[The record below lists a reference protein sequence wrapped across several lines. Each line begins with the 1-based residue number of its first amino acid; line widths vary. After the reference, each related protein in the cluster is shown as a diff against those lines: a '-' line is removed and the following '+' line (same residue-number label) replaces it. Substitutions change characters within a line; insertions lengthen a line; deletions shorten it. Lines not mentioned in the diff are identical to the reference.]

1 MNSKRT
7 MRAIIWGFTSLS
19 LVVAAI
25 LLFCSTSSADD
36 TVPIEELIDNM
47 KKYDGETVSI
57 EGEVIGD
64 CMVRGDYAWITVNDD
79 AYSRKSLQEG
89 SKHAGV
95 SNIGIGVWIPKGETK
110 SIEFFG
116 DYKTKGDIVKVRGTF
131 HMVDSE
137 HGGDTDVHAT
147 HLEVVKSGYR
157 FHHPFQYRKLLIVL
171 ALGVLIVVLWS
182 RRPRKPGGIS

>member
-1 MNSKRT
+1 MNSKRA
-7 MRAIIWGFTSLS
+7 MRAVARNITSLL

-25 LLFCSTSSADD
+25 LLFCPASIADD
-36 TVPIEELIDNM
+36 TVPIEKLIDNM
-47 KKYDGETVSI
+47 KKFDGETVVI

-79 AYSRKSLQEG
+79 AYSRKSIEEG
-89 SKHAGV
+89 GKPAGI

-110 SIEFFG
+110 PIEFFG
-116 DYKTKGDIVKVRGTF
+116 DYKTKGDIVKVVGTF
-131 HMVDSE
+131 HMADSA

-157 FHHPFQYRKLLIVL
+157 FHHPFQYWKLLIVL
-171 ALGVLIVVLWS
+171 ILLVLIAILWA
-182 RRPRKPGGIS
+182 RRPRKSEGIP